1 MYCVMIFFDRVLKLH
16 FHLLTVMLY
25 LRIRGKGCLI
35 YSFLS
40 LIYSNPG
47 TLILGNLLK
56 MVTKRP
62 IVHE

>member
-35 YSFLS
+35 YCFIIDILKSRYFDFGKS
-40 LIYSNPG
+40 LEDGDKKAYS
-47 TLILGNLLK
+47 T
-56 MVTKRP
+56 
-62 IVHE
+62 